1 MDVLRKILA
10 GVKITC
16 FAGIY
21 EKTKRIGNAEN
32 SLIPNVFLLRYLIIV
47 NPPRV
52 NAAKSCS
59 QEQPFSNTRQLKT
72 WLGSTMTNRRFN
84 LLGLLSAPKEL
95 TDELDLAEAGNE
107 FISLNEERFQYFGK
121 FVASDFT

>member
-59 QEQPFSNTRQLKT
+59 QEQPFQIQDN
-72 WLGSTMTNRRFN
+72 
-84 LLGLLSAPKEL
+84 
-95 TDELDLAEAGNE
+95 
-107 FISLNEERFQYFGK
+107 
-121 FVASDFT
+121 